1 MPIFHWSGRTT
12 KGQEVSGNKEAAF
25 KEEVVR
31 ALQAQNITV
40 ISVTEKNRGEATT
53 SLEPSANQ
61 PSEQTLGRIV
71 FFVLLILGI
80 CLCIGLILNFIR

>member
-40 ISVTEKNRGEATT
+40 ISITEKNHSDMTT
-53 SLEPSANQ
+53 SQEPSATR
-61 PSEQTLGRIV
+61 PSPLGRIV
-71 FFVLLILGI
+71 FIVLLILTI
-80 CLCIGLILNFIR
+80 CMIVGLIRKFIG